1 MNATLYTNYIYIYT
15 KREGKRET
23 QPVIQKHMWGF
34 WAEHLLNIAFNTEAF
49 RTFISVYLGIIIV
62 HKYRF

>member
-1 MNATLYTNYIYIYT
+1 M
-15 KREGKRET
+15 KSQGKRFVLFKT
-23 QPVIQKHMWGF
+23 QPVIQKHMLGF
-34 WAEHLLNIAFNTEAF
+34 WAKHLLNIVFNTEAF